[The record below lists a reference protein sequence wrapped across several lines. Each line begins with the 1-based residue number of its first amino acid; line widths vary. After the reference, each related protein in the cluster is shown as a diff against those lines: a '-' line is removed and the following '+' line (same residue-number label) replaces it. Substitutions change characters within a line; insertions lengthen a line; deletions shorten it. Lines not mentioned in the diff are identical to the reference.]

1 MVGGHCCR
9 YVLLWQNW
17 NRSVIKIRRS
27 ALVRY
32 SAEQMFDLVNDVQ
45 AYPRRFSWSANTQVL
60 ASDEQS
66 LTVRLELRML
76 GLTQAFTTRNI
87 LERPERITM
96 NLVDGPFHQLSG
108 IWTFTALGMQG
119 CKVALAL
126 DFEFSGQWMGSA
138 LRLGFQG
145 IADRLVDDF
154 CSEAERVYA

>member
-1 MVGGHCCR
+1 M
-9 YVLLWQNW
+9 
-17 NRSVIKIRRS
+17 IKIRRS

-32 SAEQMFDLVNDVQ
+32 SPEQMFDLVNDVQ
-45 AYPRRFSWSANTQVL
+45 AYPKRFSWSAGAQIL

-66 LTVRLELRML
+66 LTARLELRMV

-96 NLVDGPFHQLSG
+96 NLVEGPFRQLTG
-108 IWTFTALGMQG
+108 IWTFTALGTQG
-119 CKVALAL
+119 CKVALSL
-126 DFEFSGQWMGSA
+126 DFEFSGRLLGSA

-154 CSEAERVYA
+154 CSEAARIYA

>member
-1 MVGGHCCR
+1 
-9 YVLLWQNW
+9 
-17 NRSVIKIRRS
+17 VIKIRRS

-45 AYPRRFSWSANTQVL
+45 AYPKRFSWSAGAQIL

-66 LTVRLELRML
+66 LTARLELRMV

-96 NLVDGPFHQLSG
+96 NLVEGPFRQLTG
-108 IWTFTALGMQG
+108 IWTFTALGTQG
-119 CKVALAL
+119 CKVALSL
-126 DFEFSGQWMGSA
+126 DFEFSGRLLGSA

-154 CSEAERVYA
+154 CSEAARIYA

>member
-1 MVGGHCCR
+1 
-9 YVLLWQNW
+9 
-17 NRSVIKIRRS
+17 VIKIRRS

-32 SAEQMFDLVNDVQ
+32 SPEQMFDLVNDVQ
-45 AYPRRFSWSANTQVL
+45 AYPKRFSWSAGAQIL

-66 LTVRLELRML
+66 LTARLELRMV

-96 NLVDGPFHQLSG
+96 NLVEGPFRQLTG
-108 IWTFTALGMQG
+108 IWTFTALGTQG
-119 CKVALAL
+119 CKVALSL
-126 DFEFSGQWMGSA
+126 DFEFSGRLLGSA

-154 CSEAERVYA
+154 CSEAARIYA

>member
-1 MVGGHCCR
+1 M
-9 YVLLWQNW
+9 
-17 NRSVIKIRRS
+17 IKIRRS

-45 AYPRRFSWSANTQVL
+45 AYPKRFSWSAGAQVL

-66 LTVRLELRML
+66 LTARLELRMV
-76 GLTQAFTTRNI
+76 GLTQAFTTRNV

-96 NLVDGPFHQLSG
+96 NLVEGPFRQLTG
-108 IWTFTALGMQG
+108 IWTFSALGTQG
-119 CKVALAL
+119 CKVALSL
-126 DFEFSGQWMGSA
+126 DFEFSGRLLGSA

-154 CSEAERVYA
+154 CSEAARIYA

>member
-1 MVGGHCCR
+1 M
-9 YVLLWQNW
+9 
-17 NRSVIKIRRS
+17 IKIRRS

-45 AYPRRFSWSANTQVL
+45 AYPKRFSWSAGAQIL

-66 LTVRLELRML
+66 LTARLELRMV

-96 NLVDGPFHQLSG
+96 NLVEGPFRQLTG
-108 IWTFTALGMQG
+108 IWTFTALGTQG
-119 CKVALAL
+119 CKVALSL
-126 DFEFSGQWMGSA
+126 DFEFSGRLLGSA

-154 CSEAERVYA
+154 CSEAARIYA